1 MMKVCVRVFE
11 CVECNH
17 NLRVSRIQIIYLVIY
32 ILYYIFYYI
41 FSFLYL
47 ISSQI
52 VTNTKKK
59 LLSGKRWKQHSG
71 LFMVATQGAGLRELA
86 EGVATPPAARRCRK
100 WQADEVCLLGRFG
113 IPRFC
118 IGLSNPGH
126 VSPLSSPVLPLFWR
140 SLYRFNS
147 QQDTAF
153 FRFRFERPLVFSF
166 LSWVD

>member
-52 VTNTKKK
+52 VTNTKKNSSLFLHTHTVRVYLLYVDLK
-59 LLSGKRWKQHSG
+59 TLFESYFSSTKHKECSFPNATCTTFFNPSTFTGVTRYAALLS
-71 LFMVATQGAGLRELA
+71 
-86 EGVATPPAARRCRK
+86 
-100 WQADEVCLLGRFG
+100 
-113 IPRFC
+113 
-118 IGLSNPGH
+118 N
-126 VSPLSSPVLPLFWR
+126 
-140 SLYRFNS
+140 
-147 QQDTAF
+147 
-153 FRFRFERPLVFSF
+153 
-166 LSWVD
+166 